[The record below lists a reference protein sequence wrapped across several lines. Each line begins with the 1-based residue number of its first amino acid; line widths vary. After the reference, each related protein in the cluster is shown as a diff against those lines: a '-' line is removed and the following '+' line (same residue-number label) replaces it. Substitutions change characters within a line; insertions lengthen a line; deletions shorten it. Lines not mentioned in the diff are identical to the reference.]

1 MTKVLQNLIVSMR
14 PKQWTKNLFVFSA
27 LVFSEKLKDLP
38 VVLSVGAGFF
48 LFSLIASGGYILNDI
63 IDAEKDRTHPI
74 KQKRPIASG
83 ALSKKTA
90 LFFSILFL
98 SASLILSFCLSQPFF
113 YVALAYLLVMFLYSF
128 WLKKIVILDVM
139 TISAGFV
146 LRVVAGAVIIPVEI
160 SWWLLVCT
168 MLLALFL
175 ALSKRRHELVLL
187 EGSAP
192 LHRTILSEY
201 TPAFIDEMISAV
213 TGGLLIAYSLYAFSP
228 ETQERFGKALP
239 LTIPFVLYGIFR
251 YLFLVHQK
259 GKGGRPEIDIL
270 FDKPMMIDICS
281 WIISILLIIYL

>member
-1 MTKVLQNLIVSMR
+1 MR
-14 PKQWTKNLFVFSA
+14 PKQWTKNLFLFSA
-27 LVFSEKLKDLP
+27 LVFSEKLNDLP
-38 VVLSVGAGFF
+38 IVLSVGAGFL

-74 KQKRPIASG
+74 KQKRPIASV

-90 LFFSILFL
+90 LLFCLLFL
-98 SASLILSFCLSQPFF
+98 SASLIASFCLSQPFF
-113 YVALAYLLVMFLYSF
+113 FVVLAYLLIMFLYSF

-146 LRVVAGAVIIPVEI
+146 LRIVAGAVVIPVEP
-160 SWWLLVCT
+160 SFWLLICT

-192 LHRTILSEY
+192 SHRTILSEY

-213 TGGLLIAYSLYAFSP
+213 TGGLLIAYSLYTISA
-228 ETQERFGKALP
+228 ETQEKFGKNLP

-251 YLFLVHQK
+251 YLYLVHQK
-259 GKGGRPEIDIL
+259 GKGGRPEIDIV
-270 FDKPMMIDICS
+270 FDKPLMIGICG
-281 WIISILLIIYL
+281 WIVSVLVIIYL